1 MSVLTDDRLRL
12 RLAMVALAC
21 LAGFISIAL
30 VVRSGATAAI
40 DTAALDLFRGFHG
53 TILDPIFVAISELGV
68 ADVLQFFTMIPAG
81 FLWVA
86 GARRAALYL
95 VTGYLAATVV
105 TEALKAA
112 LPLARPAA
120 IYEIP
125 LQMSETEDL
134 LWIGFAA
141 VLVIVFW
148 RTRWRWGAV
157 IGAALFALGLLL
169 DPIPLA
175 TPGLDSFPSGHA
187 LRSIV
192 LVTSVV
198 FALPVRPSRRV
209 LVGLIAVVVLIGVS
223 RVYLGQHHPTDVI
236 AGWLAG
242 IALIS
247 TITLTPFFR
256 RREEVHLLDGTVVE
270 VSGKRRL
277 AQ

>member
-1 MSVLTDDRLRL
+1 MSVLTDDRLRA
-12 RLAMVALAC
+12 RLVVVVVAC
-21 LAGFISIAL
+21 LAGFLAVAAL
-30 VVRSGATAAI
+30 VRAGATAGI
-40 DTAALDLFRGFHG
+40 DTAGLGLFRGFHG

-68 ADVLQFFTMIPAG
+68 ADILQFFTMIPAG

-105 TEALKAA
+105 TEVLKAA
-112 LPLARPAA
+112 LPLARPGAS
-120 IYEIP
+120 YQIP

-134 LWIGFAA
+134 LWIAFAA
-141 VLVIVFW
+141 ILVVAFW

-157 IGAALFALGLLL
+157 IGAALFGLGLLF

-175 TPGLDSFPSGHA
+175 TPGLDSFPSGHS

-192 LVTSVV
+192 LVASIL

-223 RVYLGQHHPTDVI
+223 RVYLGEHHPTDVL

-242 IALIS
+242 LALV
-247 TITLTPFFR
+247 TMLTLVPIFR
-256 RREEVHLLDGTVVE
+256 HREEVHLHDGTVLE

-277 AQ
+277 A

>member
-1 MSVLTDDRLRL
+1 VSILTDDRLRG
-12 RLAMVALAC
+12 RLAILAFAC
-21 LAGFISIAL
+21 LAGFVAMAL
-30 VVRSGATAAI
+30 LVRSGATTGI
-40 DTAALDLFRGFHG
+40 DTAALDSFRGFHG

-95 VTGYLAATVV
+95 VTGYLSATVV
-105 TEALKAA
+105 TEVLKAA
-112 LPLARPAA
+112 LPLARPGT
-120 IYEIP
+120 IYQIP
-125 LQMSETEDL
+125 LEMSETEDL

-141 VLVIVFW
+141 VLVIAFW
-148 RTRWRWGAV
+148 RTRWRWGAL
-157 IGAALFALGLLL
+157 IGAGLFGLGLLF

-175 TPGLDSFPSGHA
+175 TRGLDSFPSGHA

-192 LVTSVV
+192 LVASIL

-223 RVYLGQHHPTDVI
+223 RVYLGEHHPSDVI

-242 IALIS
+242 LALIMA
-247 TITLTPFFR
+247 ITLMPIFR
-256 RREEVHLLDGTVVE
+256 GREEIRLLDGTVLE
-270 VSGKRRL
+270 VREKRL

>member
-1 MSVLTDDRLRL
+1 VSILTDDRQRA
-12 RLAMVALAC
+12 RLAILALAC
-21 LAGFISIAL
+21 LAGFVAITL
-30 VVRSGATAAI
+30 LVRSGATTGI
-40 DTAALDLFRGFHG
+40 DTAALDSFRGFHG

-105 TEALKAA
+105 TEVLKAA
-112 LPLARPAA
+112 LPLARPGA
-120 IYEIP
+120 IYQIP
-125 LQMSETEDL
+125 LEMSETEDL

-141 VLVIVFW
+141 ALVIAFW

-157 IGAALFALGLLL
+157 IGAALFALGLLF

-192 LVTSVV
+192 LVASIL

-209 LVGLIAVVVLIGVS
+209 LLGLIAVVVLIGVS
-223 RVYLGQHHPTDVI
+223 RVYLGEHHPSDVI

-242 IALIS
+242 LALIMA
-247 TITLTPFFR
+247 ITLIPIFR
-256 RREEVHLLDGTVVE
+256 GREEIRLLDGTLLE
-270 VSGKRRL
+270 VPEKRL